1 MRQMGQP
8 GKKAMIDTYKEE
20 YRDGILKLW
29 NTAAVK
35 LGYKE
40 LDTDSFSDI
49 FTRNAY
55 FNPEQAFV
63 MRKAN
68 EITGFACGCTGE
80 ELPLGETSG
89 YITCVIL
96 REDEENSENYIKLLS
111 LLEEAFQRAGK
122 TQSEIL
128 FFNPMMLPWYIR
140 DTDRHEHNNAPG
152 VFKNSRFYEEL
163 LQNGYA
169 LRTTEQ
175 AMYLDLKE
183 FGIPQVIT
191 EKEEKAV
198 GEGYEVSLFDKTRHF
213 NVEQMLKKLENP
225 LWEREILQCTREG
238 TPVLVAA
245 KDGVVVG
252 FAGPMLR
259 QENGR
264 GYFTGI
270 GVVKEHEGHGLGTIL
285 FYKLCEEEKKVQAAY
300 MSLYTGVENPAARI
314 YSQAGFRRVQ
324 EFAVMR
330 KML

>member
-1 MRQMGQP
+1 
-8 GKKAMIDTYKEE
+8 MIDTYKEE

-40 LDTDSFSDI
+40 LDMDSFSDI
-49 FTRNAY
+49 FTGNAY

-68 EITGFACGCTGE
+68 KITGFACGCMGE
-80 ELPLGETSG
+80 DLPLGETSG

-96 REDEENSENYIKLLS
+96 GEDVENSENYIQLLS
-111 LLEEAFQRAGK
+111 LLEETFQRAGK

-140 DTDRHEHNNAPG
+140 NTDRHEHNNAPG

-163 LQNGYA
+163 LQNGYV

-175 AMYLDLKE
+175 AMYLDLKG
-183 FGIPQVIT
+183 FGIPQAIA
-191 EKEEKAV
+191 EKEEKAA
-198 GEGYEVSLFDKTRHF
+198 GEGYEVSLFDKARHC

-238 TPVLVAA
+238 TPVLIAA
-245 KDGVVVG
+245 KNGAVVG

-300 MSLYTGVENPAARI
+300 MSLYTGADNPAARI

>member
-1 MRQMGQP
+1 
-8 GKKAMIDTYKEE
+8 MIDTYKEE

-40 LDTDSFSDI
+40 LDMDSFSDI
-49 FTRNAY
+49 FTGNAY

-68 EITGFACGCTGE
+68 EITGFACGCMGE
-80 ELPLGETSG
+80 DLPLGETSG

-96 REDEENSENYIKLLS
+96 GEDVENSENYIQLLS
-111 LLEEAFQRAGK
+111 LLEETFQRAGK

-140 DTDRHEHNNAPG
+140 NTDRHEHNNAPG

-163 LQNGYA
+163 LQNGYV

-175 AMYLDLKE
+175 AMYLDLKG
-183 FGIPQVIT
+183 FGIPQAIA
-191 EKEEKAV
+191 EKEEKAA
-198 GEGYEVSLFDKTRHF
+198 GEGYEVSLFDKARHC

-238 TPVLVAA
+238 TPVLIAA
-245 KDGVVVG
+245 KNGAVVG

-300 MSLYTGVENPAARI
+300 MSLYTGAENPAARI